1 MKVFIGITGASGAIY
16 AVRILEDLRT
26 LGAEAHVAI
35 TRWGR
40 HVLES
45 EGFPLEEVKSL
56 AAGVYDADDIA
67 RAPAS
72 GTAGFGAFAIAPC
85 SASSLG
91 KIASG
96 IGDNLVTRAA
106 QVALKE
112 RKPLVLLIRETPL
125 SPIIIEAMLKVS
137 LAGATAMPA
146 SPGFY
151 HGPETIE
158 DLVGFVVKR
167 VLSAMGFPVD
177 LRELWEGE

>member
-1 MKVFIGITGASGAIY
+1 MKVFIGITGASGAVY
-16 AVRILEDLRT
+16 ALRLLEELRG
-26 LGAEAHVAI
+26 LGAETHVAV

-40 HVLES
+40 HVLEA
-45 EGFPLEEVKSL
+45 EGFSLDELKSL
-56 AAGVYDADDIA
+56 AASVSDADDIA

-125 SPIIIEAMLKVS
+125 SPVVIDAMLRVS
-137 LAGATAMPA
+137 LSGATVMPA

-151 HGPETIE
+151 HGPENID
-158 DLVGFVVKR
+158 DLVGFVVKK
-167 VLSAMGFPVD
+167 VLSAMDFPVD
-177 LRELWEGE
+177 LSELWEGE

>member
-1 MKVFIGITGASGAIY
+1 MKVFLGITGASGAIY
-16 AVRILEDLRT
+16 AVRLLEELRN

-40 HVLES
+40 HVLEA
-45 EGFPLEEVKSL
+45 EGFSLDGINCL

-72 GTAGFGAFAIAPC
+72 GTAGFAGFGIVPC
-85 SASSLG
+85 SASTLG

-112 RKPLVLLIRETPL
+112 RKPLVLLLRETPL
-125 SPIIIEAMLKVS
+125 SPVIIEAMLRVS
-137 LAGATAMPA
+137 LAGATVMPA
-146 SPGFY
+146 SPAFY
-151 HGPETIE
+151 HGPKTID
-158 DLVGFVVKR
+158 DLVSFMVKR

-177 LRELWEGE
+177 LSELWEGE